1 MWIIAE
7 LQKLRINVDQRST
20 YLTLSRLGPRLDRIL
35 SLAIHISPN
44 NGAINTVQ
52 RGKLVVNV
60 LAMYCAL

>member
-20 YLTLSRLGPRLDRIL
+20 YLTLSRLGPHLDRIL

-52 RGKLVVNV
+52 RFSD
-60 LAMYCAL
+60 YCW